1 LTLTERG
8 TAKPPT
14 QRPSLVE
21 RRKRNMENMLQ
32 KRTVS
37 QSVHIN
43 KNKSINGSFRAIS
56 MGVYKSVAKFKPKK
70 ILEKG
75 PVLNKRGSSLS
86 KHRFSQEYS
95 VTTRLHAL
103 RTSS

>member
-1 LTLTERG
+1 
-8 TAKPPT
+8 
-14 QRPSLVE
+14 
-21 RRKRNMENMLQ
+21 MESMLQ
-32 KRTVS
+32 TRTVS
-37 QSVHIN
+37 QSVHVN
-43 KNKSINGSFRAIS
+43 KNKSINWNFREIS

-75 PVLNKRGSSLS
+75 SVLNQRGSSICN
-86 KHRFSQEYS
+86 HRFSQEYS